1 MALPQQQ
8 PSGYAATVPI
18 AIVSPQ
24 FCVPYTVDLS
34 IVQKVMSISDGS
46 FVVTDI
52 NGTVIFKVK
61 GALLTLRDRR
71 VLIDAAGNPLVTLRR
86 KDAAGN
92 AIVTL
97 YKKKMSMHER
107 WEVYKGENSDSNNL
121 LFSVRESSM
130 FQRTVKWDVFLA
142 NNSSEKVCDFRIKAT
157 QQACV
162 IYAQKDEWIIAE
174 MATVNNGFFEIC
186 VNPNIDY
193 AFIVSLVIILDTIIK
208 ESVDHPISI
217 GLGTGMVTGLAT
229 AAITGPGGG
238 T

>member
-1 MALPQQQ
+1 MESRFSS
-8 PSGYAATVPI
+8 PSTETPL
-18 AIVSPQ
+18 
-24 FCVPYTVDLS
+24 CVISNQYCFPSKINLKVDRDNGVTYKDNNKHFS
-34 IVQKVMSISDGS
+34 VKKV
-46 FVVTDI
+46 
-52 NGTVIFKVK
+52 
-61 GALLTLRDRR
+61 LLTLHHRH
-71 VLIDAAGNPLVTLRR
+71 VLQ
-86 KDAAGN
+86 DAAGN

-162 IYAQKDEWIIAE
+162 IYARKDEWIIAE

-193 AFIVSLVIILDTIIK
+193 AFIASLVMILDTIIK
-208 ESVDHPISI
+208 ESVDHPILTDLS
-217 GLGTGMVTGLAT
+217 TGMVTELAT
-229 AAITGPGGG
+229 AALTG
-238 T
+238 